1 MKLHS
6 LCIALVA
13 ALGASA
19 ARADSTVNISWQ
31 GKDLTGLQLTAFDD
45 SYSTTGPVVTTS
57 YRTTALNYTNNASHE
72 SFIAY
77 CIEPAESNT
86 KTAKDYT
93 ASVFSGP
100 RVSLVQGL
108 FSQYYD
114 GLSTPT
120 SKAAFQV
127 ALWEIMRESG
137 STLDASAGSFRV
149 GATYGSVATL
159 ANDYL
164 ANAASYSG
172 PALFTLTRL
181 SYTGQQDLIT
191 ASRIATAVPEPM
203 SGAMLMS
210 GLAVLGLLARRRMPR

>member
-1 MKLHS
+1 M
-6 LCIALVA
+6 
-13 ALGASA
+13 
-19 ARADSTVNISWQ
+19 
-31 GKDLTGLQLTAFDD
+31 
-45 SYSTTGPVVTTS
+45 
-57 YRTTALNYTNNASHE
+57 
-72 SFIAY
+72 
-77 CIEPAESNT
+77 
-86 KTAKDYT
+86 
-93 ASVFSGP
+93 
-100 RVSLVQGL
+100 QGL

-137 STLDASAGSFRV
+137 STLDASLRV
-149 GATYGSVATL
+149 LPRGATYGSVATL

-172 PALFTLTRL
+172 LALFTLTRL

-191 ASRIATAVPEPM
+191 ASRIATAVPEPT